1 MTGAVGIAVD
11 HGAGDLYAAGRV
23 ERLVAEALRSAG
35 LGQQAPEAP
44 MRDIVAPGQTVL
56 LKPNWVLHYNQGG
69 HGMECMVT
77 HPEIIRAALRQV
89 LAAAPGRVILGDA
102 PVQSCDFEALVPGA
116 FREELHA
123 MARAAG
129 ATLDVVDF
137 RRTILNDG
145 SLASGIREDARPIE
159 RFALFDLGK
168 DSLLEEITTAEGRF
182 RVGDYS
188 PTSLARTHGP
198 GRHQYLLCRE
208 AFEADVVLSLPKLKT
223 HRKTGLTGALKNLVG
238 LNGNKDYLP
247 HHRYGGSGRGGD
259 CYPGASPAK
268 QLAEWLDD
276 RASLRIGQP
285 GYTALRQAAR
295 GARLVAGGSGGRMR
309 GSWSGNDTAWR
320 MVLDLNRILAYGTA
334 DGAMRDARQRTIF
347 SLTDAIICGQ
357 GDGPL
362 HAEPHVVG
370 AVTFAADPVAVER
383 SHAALLGFDPDRLP
397 LISRAGGAFRWPLE
411 APGDSVRVVVNGE
424 PTDLDGIARRW
435 ARPARPAQGWV
446 GAIEATTSR
455 RT

>member
-1 MTGAVGIAVD
+1 MTSIVGIAVD
-11 HGAGDLYAAGRV
+11 QREGDPYAPDRV
-23 ERLVAEALRSAG
+23 ERLVAGAFRSAG
-35 LGQQAPEAP
+35 LGRQAPEAP
-44 MRDIVAPGQTVL
+44 LRDLIAPGQTVL

-77 HPEIIRAALRQV
+77 HPAVIRAVLRQV
-89 LAAAPGRVILGDA
+89 LAAGPARVILGDA
-102 PVQSCDFEALVPGA
+102 PVQSCDFDALVPMN
-116 FREELHA
+116 FRAELHA
-123 MARAAG
+123 MAQAAG
-129 ATLDVVDF
+129 CTLDIVDF
-137 RRTILNDG
+137 RRTVLKNG
-145 SLASGIREDARPIE
+145 SLASDIENDARPVD
-159 RFALFDLGK
+159 RYALFDLGR
-168 DSLLEEITTAEGRF
+168 DSMLEEITTEEGRF

-188 PTSLARTHGP
+188 PQSLARTHGP

-208 AFEADVVLSLPKLKT
+208 AFEADVVISLPKLKT

-276 RASLRIGQP
+276 QANLRIGQR

-295 GARLVAGGSGGRMR
+295 GVRLVAGGSGGRMR

-334 DGAMRDARQRTIF
+334 EGAMRETRQRTLF
-347 SLTDAIICGQ
+347 SLTDAITCGQ

-370 AVTFAADPVAVER
+370 AVTFSADPVAVER
-383 SHAALLGFDPDRLP
+383 AHAVLLGFDPDRLP
-397 LISRAGGAFRWPLE
+397 LIARAAGAFRWPLQE
-411 APGDSVRVVVNGE
+411 RDPAPRYVVNGE
-424 PTDLDGIARRW
+424 PVELHEIDARW

-446 GAIEATTSR
+446 SAIEAATAGR
-455 RT
+455 A